1 MLQPVVGHGGIK
13 PRSTSTLYGE
23 RATHGHITLG
33 EHGASPVEIFV
44 ETLKQPA
51 EAVVPK
57 ELPVFIK
64 FLAVKKNFTEQ
75 NFFSTVIIIN
85 ERQF

>member
-1 MLQPVVGHGGIK
+1 
-13 PRSTSTLYGE
+13 LYGE
-23 RATHGHITLG
+23 RATHGHITL

-51 EAVVPK
+51 EAVVSK

-64 FLAVKKNFTEQ
+64 FFRSNKSFTEQ

-85 ERQF
+85 EHQF